1 MVKNLVKDSSITDLA
16 KIFNLRLNVGRGRGQ
31 CGQLTLV
38 NGQWPMDIMDIR
50 SRLF

>member
-16 KIFNLRLNVGRGRGQ
+16 KTFNLSLTVGRG
-31 CGQLTLV
+31 QLRLRMI
-38 NGQWPMDIMDIR
+38 NGQWPMDIR